1 MPDNFNDEVVSEVEQ
16 KNEEQPQNNLS
27 TNLQNAMW
35 GDQPIKQEQNQGQ
48 PEVKTAHVKTEG
60 ADEEEIIDVSD
71 WLKREFDVDSPDV
84 LKTDREELKKLRDQ
98 KPKEFEFKN
107 EDSRKYFDYIKDDKE
122 EDLYNFLD
130 RKKKIEKLSK
140 ADVTNKQFAAELVKF
155 GIKHE
160 NANANLSDD
169 EIDFLYNERYMSPVK
184 PVQGVE
190 ELEDEY
196 KLRVDQWESQV
207 SNIEKRMTI
216 DAKMAQPKLSQL
228 ITELVLPDIQKSDAK
243 KQPTQEELDKF
254 AKSIEDF
261 VQISEKSVNDFKGFS
276 TKVKDKDVEIPVN
289 YELSKEEKRFVT
301 EKMNAF
307 AKSGFNTNE
316 MFLDRWVNKE
326 GEVNAAQMAED
337 LSRLYFGDKVS
348 NKFATDAM
356 GQRLETYLKQKKN
369 ININDVNQGRDFA
382 PTDKTQSQRLQEQFW
397 GS

>member
-1 MPDNFNDEVVSEVEQ
+1 MPDNFNDEVISEVEQ
-16 KNEEQPQNNLS
+16 KPEEQPQNNLS

-35 GDQPIKQEQNQGQ
+35 GDAPQQSQEPQVENK
-48 PEVKTAHVKTEG
+48 PTTEVKTEV
-60 ADEEEIIDVSD
+60 ADEEEIIDVAE
-71 WLKREFDVDSPDV
+71 WLKREFDVDDPNV
-84 LKTDREELKKLRDQ
+84 LRTDREELKKLRDQ
-98 KPKEFEFKN
+98 KPKDFEFKN
-107 EDSRKYFDYIKDDKE
+107 EDSRKYFDYVKDGKE

-140 ADVTNKQFAAELVKF
+140 ADVTNKQFASELVKF

-160 NANANLSDD
+160 NENANLSDD
-169 EIDFLYNERYMSPVK
+169 EIDFLYNERYAAPPK
-184 PVQGVE
+184 PVQLAD
-190 ELEDEY
+190 ELEEEY
-196 KLRVDQWESQV
+196 KERLDQWQSQV

-228 ITELVLPDIQKSDAK
+228 ITELILPDIQKSDVK

-289 YELSKEEKRFVT
+289 YELSKDEKKFVT

-326 GEVNAAQMAED
+326 GDVNVAQMTED

-369 ININDVNQGRDFA
+369 ININDVNQGRDFS
-382 PTDKTQSQRLQEQFW
+382 PNDKTQSQRLQEQFW